1 MYLNLGDPEQAE
13 YWITGAINL
22 DPANNHSNL
31 SMSALNLYRGDD
43 AAAAEFA
50 RKSFK
55 GGMELALTTIRDHE
69 LRAGRYAE
77 ARALYEE
84 HYPELLHDEKPE
96 IYPWK
101 IQLAI
106 DLALVLS
113 NTGEQERANLLLNLA
128 LQYIGTETGVAGAQI
143 YALQGEKTKALA
155 SLRQAIDNDSV
166 VWSRWG
172 AWEAWW
178 YYAEHSPN
186 LDSIRNEPEFQSM
199 MGEIRADMAEQL
211 AQLQE
216 WDANGELA
224 SIPKSLR

>member
-1 MYLNLGDPEQAE
+1 MYLNLGDTEQAE
-13 YWITGAINL
+13 YWITRAINL
-22 DPANNHSNL
+22 DPANNHSNR
-31 SMSALNLYRGDD
+31 SMSAMKLYRGDD
-43 AAAAEFA
+43 AAAVEFA

-55 GGMELALTTIRDHE
+55 GGMQVALTTIRDHE

-113 NTGEQERANLLLNLA
+113 NTDEQERANLLLNLA
-128 LQYIGTETGVAGAQI
+128 LQSIGTETGVAGAQI

-155 SLRQAIDNDSV
+155 SLRQAIDNDGS

-172 AWEAWW
+172 AAGAWW

-199 MGEIRADMAEQL
+199 MAEIRADMAEQL

-224 SIPKSLR
+224 PIPKSLN

>member
-1 MYLNLGDPEQAE
+1 
-13 YWITGAINL
+13 
-22 DPANNHSNL
+22 
-31 SMSALNLYRGDD
+31 MSALNLYRRDD
-43 AAAAEFA
+43 AAATEFA
-50 RKSFK
+50 RISFK
-55 GGMELALTTIRDHE
+55 GGMESALTSIRDHE

-128 LQYIGTETGVAGAQI
+128 LQYIGPETGLAGAQI

-155 SLRQAIDNDSV
+155 SLRQALDKGRW
-166 VWSRWG
+166 VWG
-172 AWEAWW
+172 AWW

-199 MGEIRADMAEQL
+199 MAEIRADMAEQL

-224 SIPKSLR
+224 PIPKSLN